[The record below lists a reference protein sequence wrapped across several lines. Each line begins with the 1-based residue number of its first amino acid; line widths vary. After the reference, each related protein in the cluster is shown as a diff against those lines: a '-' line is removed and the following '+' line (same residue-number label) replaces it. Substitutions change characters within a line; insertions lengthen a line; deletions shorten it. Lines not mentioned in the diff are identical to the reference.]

1 MPEVSFQ
8 IVVSLIC
15 QPLKVRVAMPVPLTL
30 YDANGLLSG
39 PGQVCS
45 EPILQTL
52 KVPENKTGKE
62 TVKLDSDV
70 PLGNVNGAAGM
81 FTP

>member
-1 MPEVSFQ
+1 MPELSFQ

-30 YDANGLLSG
+30 YNANGLLSG

-45 EPILQTL
+45 EPMLQTL
-52 KVPENKTGKE
+52 KAPENETGKD
-62 TVKLDSDV
+62 TVKLDRDEPS
-70 PLGNVNGAAGM
+70 GNVNGAAVM